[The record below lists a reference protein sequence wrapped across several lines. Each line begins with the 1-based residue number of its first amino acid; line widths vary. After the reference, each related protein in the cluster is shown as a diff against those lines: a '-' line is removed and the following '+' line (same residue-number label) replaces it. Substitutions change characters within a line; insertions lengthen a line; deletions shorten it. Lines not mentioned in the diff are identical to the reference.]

1 MKRAIAPW
9 NVLLALG
16 AMIVAAVPPAAAQP
30 VESFY
35 KGQTLHLIVGSAV
48 GGGYDAYAR
57 LMAEHMSK
65 YIPGNPTIVVQNM
78 PGAGSLVATN
88 YIANVAPKDGTVIG
102 AINPL
107 MATAALLNPEHS
119 KFDPRKINWIG
130 ALIRETHVGVVRAS
144 SPVKTLDDARQHE
157 VLVSG
162 TGGSTDTYPVVM
174 NALLK
179 TKFKVVSGYAG
190 TAQGLLAVERGEV
203 DGNVGITWNS
213 LKATQAAA
221 LRDGKLRVFAQFGLK
236 KDKELPNTS
245 SAFDYAKTPETRAGL
260 RLLFS
265 IQEMG
270 RPFIA
275 PAGVPAPVLAAL
287 RKAFDDTVNDPAFRA
302 DAVKRH
308 LDVDATS
315 GAEIQSIIEEIY
327 KTPPGVVAQ
336 LRTLLQNKAQ

>member
-1 MKRAIAPW
+1 MRGIIAWQRALMFGA
-9 NVLLALG
+9 LLA
-16 AMIVAAVPPAAAQP
+16 AAPLPAAAQDAN
-30 VESFY
+30 SFY

-57 LMAEHMSK
+57 LMADHMPRH
-65 YIPGNPTIVVQNM
+65 IPGNPSIVIQNM

-88 YIANVAPKDGTVIG
+88 YIANVAPKDGTAIG

-107 MATAALLNPEHS
+107 MATASLLNPERT
-119 KFDPRKINWIG
+119 KFDPRQINWIG
-130 ALIRETHVGVVRAS
+130 ALIRETHVGVVRAA

-157 VLVSG
+157 TLVSG
-162 TGGSTDTYPVVM
+162 TGGSTDTYPVIM
-174 NALLK
+174 NALLG
-179 TKFKVVSGYAG
+179 TKFKVVSGYSG

-221 LRDGKLRVFAQFGLK
+221 LRDGRIRVFAQFGLK
-236 KDKELPNTS
+236 KDPELANAS
-245 SAFDYAKTPETRAGL
+245 SAFDEAKTPETKAGL

-275 PAGVPAPVLAAL
+275 PSGVPAPLLAVL
-287 RKAFDDTVNDPAFRA
+287 RKAFDETVKDPQFRA
-302 DAVKRH
+302 DAEKRH
-308 LDVDATS
+308 LDVDPTS
-315 GAEIQSIIEEIY
+315 GAEIQSIIEDIY
-327 KTPPGVVAQ
+327 KTPPQVVTQMQTFLKGTAQ
-336 LRTLLQNKAQ
+336 